1 MSKNLRQDV
10 TDMRWVT
17 LTTKSLLIFSLLLL
31 GGCGYQM
38 SGKET
43 HVPPGVNSIAIPTFG
58 NKTLEPGLETQF
70 TQAFLREF
78 IFDKRVKVVAR
89 GEADSILQGVVKTF
103 TITSQAYDASGL
115 VLEYVTVVVVDL
127 TLTRPTGE
135 VLWRTRDLTEA
146 EWYRVTSSGLTNEAS
161 KSLAVQQIARTVAQ
175 RARNLFFYNF

>member
-1 MSKNLRQDV
+1 MNV
-10 TDMRWVT
+10 RWT
-17 LTTKSLLIFSLLLL
+17 KLTIRSLLILFLLLL

-89 GEADSILQGVVKTF
+89 GEADSILQGVVKSF
-103 TITSQAYDASGL
+103 VITSQAYDASGL
-115 VLEYVTVVVVDL
+115 VLEYITMVVIDL
-127 TLTRPTGE
+127 TLIKPTGE
-135 VLWRTRDLTEA
+135 VLWRVSNLSEA
-146 EWYRVTSSGLTNEAS
+146 EWYRVTSSGLTNETS

>member
-1 MSKNLRQDV
+1 
-10 TDMRWVT
+10 MRWVT
-17 LTTKSLLIFSLLLL
+17 LIIECLLIFSLLLL
-31 GGCGYQM
+31 EGCGYQM
-38 SGKET
+38 SGKDT
-43 HVPPGVNSIAIPTFG
+43 HVPPGVNSVAIPTFA
-58 NKTLEPGLETQF
+58 NTTLEPGLETQF

-103 TITSQAYDASGL
+103 IITSQAYDASGL
-115 VLEYVTVVVVDL
+115 VLEYVTQVVIDL
-127 TLTRPTGE
+127 TLIRPSGE
-135 VLWRTRDLTEA
+135 VLWRASNLTEA